1 LHDYRCAD
9 GTQQRGRFRVDSLWG
24 GRLRLRQS
32 LRQVPVPAHLGSTP
46 VCYHQSCPACL
57 GCVCLSLPARPPLP
71 QVIVAE
77 RGPLV
82 FVFNFSPVTD
92 YEGLQV
98 RPPASPACMIACI
111 PPASLPASPACMPAC
126 MPGGCMRYTLPGHPL
141 QLGSEVACAQP
152 LRPASYASVACPAL
166 PLAPFPRS
174 SPRTRVPP
182 ARPPAHPPAPA
193 CRCLCLSLASTAW
206 CSTPMPGILGGAGGW
221 ATTWTTSQ
229 T

>member
-1 LHDYRCAD
+1 V
-9 GTQQRGRFRVDSLWG
+9 GRASQAQAEFEACTPACTPRVDSCLLPPILPRMPW
-24 GRLRLRQS
+24 LC
-32 LRQVPVPAHLGSTP
+32 VPRPA
-46 VCYHQSCPACL
+46 CPA
-57 GCVCLSLPARPPLP
+57 LPARPPLP

-111 PPASLPASPACMPAC
+111 APASLPPALRAC
-126 MPGGCMRYTLPGHPL
+126 
-141 QLGSEVACAQP
+141 QP
-152 LRPASYASVACPAL
+152 ACPATACAIPCRGTRYSLARRLHARSPCAPL
-166 PLAPFPRS
+166 PTPPLPALPCHWPPFPTH
-174 SPRTRVPP
+174 PHARVCH
-182 ARPPAHPPAPA
+182 PPAHPPAPA

-206 CSTPMPGILGGAGGW
+206 CSTPMPGTLGGAGGW